1 MVANVDEFDNSDKGL
16 NIGSLLG
23 GILGGKVISMGSIGS
38 GCSCPEGSLLE
49 DSSGLFNLLPDEL
62 KKEINEY
69 RNLNTFKQ
77 RVGSWNVTDMDNPVF
92 NVTLPC
98 KDFEWIKEI
107 VRLKKEIQIRTEM
120 IECLEN
126 DLKCAKKLLNQ
137 EPLRFE
143 EFSKSIQIKIQMDA
157 ENLLQYLK
165 KIIDLMENKSKPA
178 ILGVFPQIQTLFPKE
193 DLDEIKRIIS
203 KMQDNPNQWY
213 LEGVFNSKTS
223 LSIVVE
229 SFTKFEE
236 FVQAGVD
243 KELPKLIGE
252 SLVEQKVF
260 EGELNQ
266 ILEVYP
272 DLADVEEVP
281 IFCLTEEEF
290 LQAIR
295 EFVHKKMGY

>member
-16 NIGSLLG
+16 DIGSLLR
-23 GILGGKVISMGSIGS
+23 GILGGKVISRGSIGS
-38 GCSCPEGSLLE
+38 GCSCPEGSSLE
-49 DSSGLFNLLPDEL
+49 DFSDLFDLLPDEL
-62 KKEINEY
+62 KKEINEH
-69 RNLNTFKQ
+69 RKMDVFKQ
-77 RVGSWNVTDMDNPVF
+77 RVGSWNVTDIDNPVF
-92 NVTLPC
+92 EVTLSC
-98 KDFEWIKEI
+98 KNLEWIKEI
-107 VRLKKEIQIRTEM
+107 VRLKKQIQKQREILEF
-120 IECLEN
+120 LEN
-126 DLKCAKKLLNQ
+126 NLECGKKILSQESLSFEDLSDSFQN
-137 EPLRFE
+137 RV
-143 EFSKSIQIKIQMDA
+143 SRDA
-157 ENLLQYLK
+157 QNLLQSLERIVR
-165 KIIDLMENKSKPA
+165 IIDTHPEYFS
-178 ILGVFPQIQTLFPKE
+178 IEWSSGRECGVSEE
-193 DLDEIKRIIS
+193 DLVEIKRVIS

-236 FVQAGVD
+236 FVQTGVNE
-243 KELPKLIGE
+243 ELPKLIGE

-260 EGELNQ
+260 EEELNQ

-295 EFVHKKMGY
+295 EFVDKK